1 MNKGRFVISLDFE
14 MFWGVCDAQTVAAYG
29 QNVLGEWQAVPRLLT
44 LFRQHG
50 IRVTWA
56 TVGMLMCRDF
66 AQWRAI
72 RPAVLPGYLRADCSP
87 YAKEEMAREH
97 PRLFFARP
105 LVERILATPGQ
116 ELGSHTYSHFYCREP
131 GATPEQFAA
140 DLQCAQDVAAE
151 LGTQCRTLVLP
162 RNQVVQDFLAVLP
175 GAGIRVYRGNVRHWL
190 YRDGDAV
197 AGGVAG
203 RAARFADACIP
214 LSGAGAVREQGGHDL
229 VNLPASRFLYP
240 CSALHGGLL
249 ELRLRRIR
257 QGMSAA
263 AKAGSVFHLWWH
275 PHNFGVHLDQNLA
288 MLGDILLHYR
298 SLADRYGMQSQ
309 CMGDFADPASQHGRL
324 PSAQACAPG
333 GARPIGGF
341 HRSAP

>member
-1 MNKGRFVISLDFE
+1 MTNGRFVVSLDFE
-14 MFWGVCDAQTVAAYG
+14 MFWGICDVRTIADYG

-50 IRVTWA
+50 IRVSWA

-66 AQWRAI
+66 AQWRGI
-72 RPAVLPGYLRADCSP
+72 RPAILPGYLRAECSP
-87 YAKEEMAREH
+87 YAKEAMVREH

-116 ELGSHTYSHFYCREP
+116 ELASHTYSHFYCGEA

-140 DLQCAQDVAAE
+140 DLRCARDIAAE
-151 LGTQCRTLVLP
+151 LGASCTTLVLP
-162 RNQVVQDFLAVLP
+162 RNQVLPAFLDVLP
-175 GAGIRVYRGNVRHWL
+175 DAGIQVYRGNLRHWL

-197 AGGVAG
+197 AGGLAG

-214 LSGAGAVREQGGHDL
+214 LSGSGAVREQDERGL

-240 CSALHGGLL
+240 CSAAHGLL
-249 ELRLRRIR
+249 ALRLQRIK

-263 AKAGSVFHLWWH
+263 ARDGLVFHLWWH

-288 MLGDILLHYR
+288 MLGEILLHYR
-298 SLADRYGMQSQ
+298 SLADRYGMQSR
-309 CMGDFADPASQHGRL
+309 CMGDFADPAPRRHY
-324 PSAQACAPG
+324 A
-333 GARPIGGF
+333 GF
-341 HRSAP
+341 QRSMQ

>member
-1 MNKGRFVISLDFE
+1 MTNGRFVISLDFE
-14 MFWGVCDAQTVAAYG
+14 MFWGVCDARTVAAYG

-56 TVGMLMCRDF
+56 TVGMLMCHDF
-66 AQWRAI
+66 AQWRRI
-72 RPAVLPGYLRADCSP
+72 RPAILPGYLRADRSP
-87 YAKEEMAREH
+87 YEKEALAREY

-116 ELGSHTYSHFYCREP
+116 ELASHTYSHFYCREA
-131 GATPEQFAA
+131 GATPEQLAA

-151 LGTQCRTLVLP
+151 LGARCTTLVFP
-162 RNQVVQDFLAVLP
+162 RNQVLPDFLEVLP
-175 GAGIRVYRGNVRHWL
+175 DAGIQVYRGNVRHWL

-197 AGGVAG
+197 AGGIAG

-214 LSGAGAVREQGGHDL
+214 LSGSGAVREQDEGGL
-229 VNLPASRFLYP
+229 VNLPASRFLFP
-240 CSALHGGLL
+240 CSAAHGGLL
-249 ELRLRRIR
+249 ALRLRRIK

-263 AKAGSVFHLWWH
+263 AKAGLVFHLWWH

-288 MLGDILLHYR
+288 MLGEILLHYR

-309 CMGDFADPASQHGRL
+309 CMGDFVDPASQRSRF
-324 PSAQACAPG
+324 PYAQSCAPG
-333 GARPIGGF
+333 GARPYPGF
-341 HRSAP
+341 QRGMQ